1 MGAAN
6 FRNLSLS
13 TFLAGRAN
21 IAHARRD
28 LHAGRDVF
36 AGYGI

>member
-1 MGAAN
+1 
-6 FRNLSLS
+6 
-13 TFLAGRAN
+13 LAKWRRRTPGAN